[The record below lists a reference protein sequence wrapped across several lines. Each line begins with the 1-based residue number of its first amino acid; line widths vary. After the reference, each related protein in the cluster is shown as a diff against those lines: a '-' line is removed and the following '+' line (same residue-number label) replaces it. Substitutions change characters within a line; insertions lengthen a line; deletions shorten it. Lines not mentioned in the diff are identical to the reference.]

1 MVCGRARVEL
11 KKKMR
16 PEVEIK
22 VGTWK
27 GKGFYAQPS
36 ETHNNRADA
45 IRKKLSTEV
54 SATSFSYR
62 YLYEI
67 TIF

>member
-36 ETHNNRADA
+36 VERTT
-45 IRKKLSTEV
+45 IEQTLSGKKCQLKFLQLLFLIV
-54 SATSFSYR
+54 
-62 YLYEI
+62 
-67 TIF
+67 IFTNYDF

>member
-22 VGTWK
+22 VGAWK
-27 GKGFYAQPS
+27 GKGFNASRVERTTIEQ
-36 ETHNNRADA
+36 T
-45 IRKKLSTEV
+45 
-54 SATSFSYR
+54 
-62 YLYEI
+62 LYEKMS
-67 TIF
+67 TQDFD

>member
-22 VGTWK
+22 VGAWK
-27 GKGFYAQPS
+27 GKGFNASRVERTTIEQTLS
-36 ETHNNRADA
+36 E
-45 IRKKLSTEV
+45 KMSTQD
-54 SATSFSYR
+54 FD
-62 YLYEI
+62 
-67 TIF
+67 

>member
-22 VGTWK
+22 VVAWK
-27 GKGFYAQPS
+27 GKGFNASRVERTTIEQTLS
-36 ETHNNRADA
+36 E
-45 IRKKLSTEV
+45 KKMST
-54 SATSFSYR
+54 
-62 YLYEI
+62 
-67 TIF
+67 